1 MGTILYLLNYASS
14 CVIFILFICWIFYLA
29 KAIKYRKS
37 SCEDFEAEIKSFKGN
52 TTGQKNIYIYGYM
65 VDNINYF
72 GEMKTS
78 EMYNVGDKVGILYKR
93 RNRSESITKIDY
105 KKLPTRIL
113 IFFITWIV
121 CNILYALSVYGQYL
135 FYNM

>member
-1 MGTILYLLNYASS
+1 MGAIFYLLNYASS

-52 TTGQKNIYIYGYM
+52 TTGQKNIYTYGYM

-93 RNRSESITKIDY
+93 RNKQCLIKHCLLTIISI
-105 KKLPTRIL
+105 
-113 IFFITWIV
+113 IFFSL
-121 CNILYALSVYGQYL
+121 ILKCY
-135 FYNM
+135 